1 MAEGMG
7 GMMSVVREI
16 TDAVVEAVG
25 KVGFLIIIAIGVYA
39 LLTMASG
46 VRGFVRMFLVAYRIR
61 RSPWVST
68 IRRDSGCSTCSDC
81 GSFHFTS
88 ETDASLTYG
97 QVLTAFALIKE
108 HYPTATLYTEPH
120 AVTAKALCFQP
131 KDAPK
136 QKHVLVVVKDF
147 EEDILTQ

>member
-7 GMMSVVREI
+7 RMMSVIREI
-16 TDAVVEAVG
+16 NGAVVEAVG
-25 KVGFLIIIAIGVYA
+25 KIGVIILITIGIYA
-39 LLTMASG
+39 LLTMTSG

-61 RSPWVST
+61 RSPWVSM
-68 IRRDSGCSTCSDC
+68 IRRDSGCTTCSDC
-81 GSFHFTS
+81 GSFHFKS
-88 ETDASLTYG
+88 ETDTSLTYG

-136 QKHVLVVVKDF
+136 EKHILVVVKDF
-147 EEDILTQ
+147 EEDVLTQ